1 MVNMRSALF
10 LCGPRLKTATKAS
23 PTVPAPLRPGR
34 RYRKTRRKRTCP
46 VSVGLSA
53 QFGKQSANKQELSA
67 SIPDGGHDRDSS
79 QTPHKIRALAGYL
92 ITPMTKAL
100 QVQPDPHK
108 FSEGSRFGRS
118 REQDICYV
126 IALVAALPKE
136 GRKIFVTS
144 AVYLVTGHKIAPVGQ
159 ARRTGIPIA
168 KALRAG
174 IFATS
179 DEYTQRE
186 PTGVND
192 YDEPMPQAG
201 FDPDPSTLRCPICF
215 DTVCRPVVTLCL
227 HVFCDECIYKS
238 LRDSSLACPLCRAS
252 IPQPPEPDAIL
263 EGYLERA
270 VAEGIVAVPSGGR
283 SSPYTWRDVEF
294 SRSYRFEEVR
304 KRRHKMFLKKT
315 ELLQYW
321 EYSESLH
328 PPEGGPQIPAGLY
341 RIWNRNLVL
350 LCGWHER
357 NSNVGS

>member
-1 MVNMRSALF
+1 MAARA
-10 LCGPRLKTATKAS
+10 R
-23 PTVPAPLRPGR
+23 APP
-34 RYRKTRRKRTCP
+34 
-46 VSVGLSA
+46 
-53 QFGKQSANKQELSA
+53 Q
-67 SIPDGGHDRDSS
+67 
-79 QTPHKIRALAGYL
+79 QTPLVRQSLRSDPQWTEGLAMCIDRALDKAVWLHVAMYGYTTWTCAGYL
-92 ITPMTKAL
+92 VTGHKITSMTKAL

-108 FSEGSRFGRS
+108 FSEESRFGRS

-126 IALVAALPKE
+126 IAPVAALPKE
-136 GRKIFVTS
+136 GRKIFVTG

-186 PTGVND
+186 PTGVNE

-270 VAEGIVAVPSGGR
+270 VAEGVVAVPSGGR

-294 SRSYRFEEVR
+294 SR
-304 KRRHKMFLKKT
+304 
-315 ELLQYW
+315 
-321 EYSESLH
+321 
-328 PPEGGPQIPAGLY
+328 
-341 RIWNRNLVL
+341 
-350 LCGWHER
+350 
-357 NSNVGS
+357 

>member
-1 MVNMRSALF
+1 MCSA
-10 LCGPRLKTATKAS
+10 
-23 PTVPAPLRPGR
+23 
-34 RYRKTRRKRTCP
+34 
-46 VSVGLSA
+46 
-53 QFGKQSANKQELSA
+53 
-67 SIPDGGHDRDSS
+67 I
-79 QTPHKIRALAGYL
+79 YL
-92 ITPMTKAL
+92 
-100 QVQPDPHK
+100 
-108 FSEGSRFGRS
+108 
-118 REQDICYV
+118 

-136 GRKIFVTS
+136 GRKIFVTG

-186 PTGVND
+186 PTGVNE

-270 VAEGIVAVPSGGR
+270 VAEGVVAVPSGG
-283 SSPYTWRDVEF
+283 SSPYAW
-294 SRSYRFEEVR
+294 EVR
-304 KRRHKMFLKKT
+304 KRRHKIFFKKKLNYSSTGSTVNHYTRQKEDLKSP
-315 ELLQYW
+315 LDCI
-321 EYSESLH
+321 ESGIGTSFCCVGGMSGIQMLGRESNRL
-328 PPEGGPQIPAGLY
+328 EGCATGLD
-341 RIWNRNLVL
+341 
-350 LCGWHER
+350 ER
-357 NSNVGS
+357 PSSY